1 MLKQNKKTFTSQL
14 HTIQIMKLILLF
26 TLFICISKP
35 QSPEVAKEIYGY
47 WTKINKREP
56 YNGFLF
62 TKGNRYLIE
71 YYEGKKVRENFD
83 DLGNQ
88 DYVVTLDDYKC
99 TLEDSTITSI
109 YYRKMPYYFRSD
121 TLIIDIN
128 GGFDTYIKSKNQR
141 TPVWMEKYK
150 TNLNLNS

>member
-1 MLKQNKKTFTSQL
+1 
-14 HTIQIMKLILLF
+14 MKF
-26 TLFICISKP
+26 TLLITFCICLTKP

-56 YNGFLF
+56 YNGCLIS
-62 TKGNRYLIE
+62 KGKKYLVE
-71 YYEGKKVRENFD
+71 YYEGKKARENFN
-83 DLGNQ
+83 DLGNI
-88 DYVVTLDDYKC
+88 DEVI
-99 TLEDSTITSI
+99 TLEDYKYTIKDSILTSN

-128 GGFDTYIKSKNQR
+128 GGFDTFIKSKNQR